1 MGRGPWVLRLDCAP
15 HTLHTIFLH
24 AASGPQM
31 TACTG
36 ESLLCLL
43 LAFEA
48 RSGADPSSPH
58 TLLCRHTLSC
68 LLLSS
73 CSSFSQDSETFLWAA
88 VLESGVLLPLSRLL
102 AAPTT
107 ADLLSGPAMGLPAV
121 LGPRFMVLPLFTFFS
136 HPEDNL
142 SLSPYPFNSI
152 LHSSSILTFIFP

>member
-1 MGRGPWVLRLDCAP
+1 MDCAP

-58 TLLCRHTLSC
+58 TLLCKHTLPC
-68 LLLSS
+68 PSS
-73 CSSFSQDSETFLWAA
+73 SQDSETSLWAA
-88 VLESGVLLPLSRLL
+88 VLESTVLLPLSRLL

-107 ADLLSGPAMGLPAV
+107 ADLLSGPAVGLPAV

-142 SLSPYPFNSI
+142 SLSPYTFNPI
-152 LHSSSILTFIFP
+152 LHSSCIFTFIFP

>member
-1 MGRGPWVLRLDCAP
+1 MLQ
-15 HTLHTIFLH
+15 F
-24 AASGPQM
+24 
-31 TACTG
+31 TG
-36 ESLLCLL
+36 SQGVGNVIVPE
-43 LAFEA
+43 
-48 RSGADPSSPH
+48 
-58 TLLCRHTLSC
+58 
-68 LLLSS
+68 
-73 CSSFSQDSETFLWAA
+73 QDSETSLWAA

-142 SLSPYPFNSI
+142 SLSPYPFNPI